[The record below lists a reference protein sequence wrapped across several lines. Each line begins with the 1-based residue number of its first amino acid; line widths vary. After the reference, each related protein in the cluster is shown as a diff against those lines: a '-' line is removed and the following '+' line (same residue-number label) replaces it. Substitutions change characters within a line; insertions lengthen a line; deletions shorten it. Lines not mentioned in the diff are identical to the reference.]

1 MGIYE
6 IYRKKIYPNI
16 DNWYHTADSIRYRK
30 FALRLSDHF
39 LSDQSFHPRQIMRI
53 TKGEFSYEYFNF
65 CYLHNILSLMLY
77 AVYHRA
83 IPLVCINE
91 SEKDLI
97 QWEWY
102 FHQPEFP
109 SAGIRESAS
118 SDCPHVTASF
128 QPRFQDIYD
137 PSLVR
142 LWGKLYE
149 NFVRLND
156 TTRKYV
162 DAEYQ
167 TLFSKKRQVLGVIC
181 RGTDYTS
188 LHPPGHPVQPPV
200 EDVIALCREQLKSGA
215 YDAIYLATEE
225 KQIRDAFC
233 EAFPG
238 MILENKRRYYDE
250 IYYKDDSIQYIK
262 DVRFDR
268 DNNNYWMGLEYL
280 SSILLLSRCTALIGG
295 NCGGTMAALFFN
307 NGRYRYTHIFNLG
320 LYPWS
325 SPENR

>member
-1 MGIYE
+1 MGIGE
-6 IYRKKIYPNI
+6 FYRNKIYPNI
-16 DNWYHTADSIRYRK
+16 DHWYRTTDSLRYRK

-39 LSDQSFHPRQIMRI
+39 LSGQDFHPRRIMRI
-53 TKGEFSYEYFNF
+53 TNGEYSYEYFNF
-65 CYLHNILSLMLY
+65 CYLHNVLSLMVY

-83 IPLVCINE
+83 VPIVCINE

-102 FHQPEFP
+102 FHQPALPP
-109 SAGIRESAS
+109 SGSRMAAPTECRYS
-118 SDCPHVTASF
+118 TASF

-156 TTRKYV
+156 ATREYV
-162 DAEYQ
+162 DGEYQ
-167 TLFSKKRQVLGVIC
+167 TLFSGKRKVLGVIC
-181 RGTDYTS
+181 RGTDYTT
-188 LHPPGHPVQPPV
+188 LHPSGHPVQPPV
-200 EDVIALCREQLKSGA
+200 DDVIACCREQITSGS
-215 YDAIYLATEE
+215 YDAVYLATEE
-225 KQIRDAFC
+225 KHIRDAFC
-233 EAFPG
+233 QAFPG

-250 IYYKDDSIQYIK
+250 IYYKDQSIRYIK

-280 SSILLLSRCTALIGG
+280 SSIILLSRCASLIGG

-307 NGRYRYTHIFNLG
+307 NGRYHFTHIFDLG
-320 LYPWS
+320 LYP
-325 SPENR
+325 